1 MKKIF
6 SLFVLVLSVLLLV
19 SCGNSKQPGDS
30 GSEGGNGGTTE
41 KLFDI
46 SGLKGTVE
54 KDEEG
59 NPVFEDEV
67 RLTVWSV
74 IGDPDQA
81 VFRKMVDQFNDEHV
95 GQIYLDVHYIGHFDY
110 YNALDSAYQTDFE
123 ESFPDVCFMHNEKTI
138 EYAYKQYFY
147 PLDELY
153 EATGVEFDFSLAY
166 ENIARTTV
174 YREHRFGIPVD
185 AHGFVTQFRQD
196 IIKKNGLGFDNNT
209 RFIPESRAEYQQLLQ
224 ALRTKADAGE
234 LLVRNINKG
243 SDHSWYTAN
252 PSTFYPS
259 FTQST
264 DPDGLSALYANGGT
278 LSNAAQDTVTFQ
290 NSIGLQT
297 YLTDQVERF
306 NSRLVGESGTSTEM
320 FGAGNTVM
328 FAEGPWWVSQTY
340 SLNWNNSELKKV
352 GNGVTAEEA
361 ADPVYS
367 APYVASHPKGWW
379 TLDEYANSETA
390 NKWFGNGHVVTLTRH
405 MDTMEE
411 AAAALV
417 FAKWY
422 TQSINEKGDY
432 NLITWNASGHLPA
445 WRNVYESEGYKAL
458 VAKNITLQ
466 ALGNPEDIIA
476 LEGLEYASTL
486 ISGVANVCG
495 NVIAA
500 YKKVGGCQPSEVA
513 AILKTAA
520 DDTQATLDLLKMGF

>member
-1 MKKIF
+1 MKKLF
-6 SLFVLVLSVLLLV
+6 SLFVLLLSVLLLA
-19 SCGNSKQPGDS
+19 SCGGNS
-30 GSEGGNGGTTE
+30 GNGGTNNPVGGGESE

-59 NPVFEDEV
+59 NPVFGEEV

-81 VFRKMVDQFNDEHV
+81 IFRKMIQQFNEEHV

-110 YNALDSAYQTDFE
+110 YNALDSTYQTDFE

-147 PLDELY
+147 PLDDLY
-153 EATGVEFDFSLAY
+153 EATGVDFDFSLAY
-166 ENIARTTV
+166 DNIARTTV

-196 IIKKNGLGFDNNT
+196 IIKKNELGFDGNT
-209 RFIPESRAEYQQLLQ
+209 RFIPESRAEYQQLLE
-224 ALRTKADAGE
+224 ALRTKADAGQ

-243 SDHSWYTAN
+243 SDHSWRVADKN
-252 PSTFYPS
+252 SFYPS

-278 LSNAAQDTVTFQ
+278 LANATQDAVTFQ
-290 NSIGLQT
+290 NNVGLQT

-306 NSRLVGESGTSTEM
+306 NSRLVGESGTATEM

-328 FAEGPWWVSQTY
+328 FSEGPWWVSQTY
-340 SLNWNNSELKKV
+340 SLNWNNSELKKA
-352 GNGVTAEEA
+352 GNGVSAEEA
-361 ADPVYS
+361 ADPVYN
-367 APYVASHPKGWW
+367 APYVASHPIGWW
-379 TLDEYANSETA
+379 TTDEYANADTA
-390 NKWFGNGHVVTLTRH
+390 KKWFGNGHVVTLTRH
-405 MDTMEE
+405 LDSMEK

-445 WRNVYESEGYKAL
+445 WKNVYESEGYKAL

-500 YKKVGGCQPSEVA
+500 YKKQGGCQPSEVA
-513 AILKTAA
+513 AILKAA
-520 DDTQATLDLLKMGF
+520 AEDTQATLDLLKMGF